1 MTSSLVKWIS
11 YRAAVIEWAAAIV
24 TGGMLIMTLLDL
36 REHVGVIDRR
46 LVIIEEDL
54 SLGSQQTTT
63 TFRAQMRSAVDAIQ
77 IQVLSNATIMRDISD
92 RLAHLSCGCGQPE
105 QEQP

>member
-1 MTSSLVKWIS
+1 MTSKLVKWIS

-36 REHVGVIDRR
+36 REHVAVIDRR

-63 TFRAQMRSAVDAIQ
+63 TFRAQMRSAMDAIQ
-77 IQVLSNATIMRDISD
+77 IQVRSNAAIMADISD
-92 RLAHLSCGCGQPE
+92 RLAHLPCACAQPE